1 MSSILVVNPDADQC
15 KALVESI
22 SARGQHVESAG
33 SIEEALRHLARQG
46 HDQIV
51 SVRSLPDGSGELLA
65 QQVAEVS
72 PRTRV
77 TLVTNF
83 SEVRTASD
91 ILRFDFADYIL
102 DVDDVSG
109 LITGAS
115 RGPGPSQRSLVDC
128 FLSTVE
134 GIVGLVELSDPL
146 TVGNAASSKR
156 LADGIARE
164 MGLPE
169 ERRQEVILAA
179 LLHDIGNFTI
189 SPGTLDKQGP
199 LEAAEEE
206 SIRQHTLR
214 GVQLVEHIDFPW
226 KIKPIILSHHE
237 RYDGTGYP
245 EGRKGRAIPVGARI
259 IAVVDSYLSM
269 TTRRPHRKTL
279 NHEEAIREINNKVGS
294 QFDPEVVEAF
304 VAFVQRRKKF
314 SGDLFQ
320 VKVLVVGSGDD
331 NLSRMKLQFLR
342 EDFVVLT
349 VNDVAAAAELATAE
363 DVRFV
368 LMDISNKWDE
378 ALSLLDGLQKRLE
391 NSHTDVF
398 FFDTEDS
405 RERRV
410 TALENGAEE
419 VFPEDVSPSEVAS
432 RIRRILRKEQAV
444 RKKATLAGELGGI
457 EGELGDMSLPEVVQM
472 LSMGQKTARISVKAR
487 GLQGVLFLQNGRLT
501 HVEGGGGEGREAFEK
516 LLNLTKGQFRIS
528 HGVTTEKRTIDRDAV
543 AALLD
548 ALKSLDEASRD
559 NPAPQSRA

>member
-1 MSSILVVNPDADQC
+1 VVPAVTSV
-15 KALVESI
+15 A
-22 SARGQHVESAG
+22 ARPPRPGPA
-33 SIEEALRHLARQG
+33 

-134 GIVGLVELSDPL
+134 GVVGLVELSDPL

-189 SPGTLDKQGP
+189 SPGTLDKRGP

-279 NHEEAIREINNKVGS
+279 HHEEAIREINNKVGS

-320 VKVLVVGSGDD
+320 VKVLVVGNGED

-349 VNDVAAAAELATAE
+349 VDDVGTAAEMAQAE

-368 LMDISNKWDE
+368 LMDISNNWDE

-501 HVEGGGGEGREAFEK
+501 HVEGGGGEGREAFAK
-516 LLNLTKGQFRIS
+516 LLNLTKGQFRIT
-528 HGVTTEKRTIDRDAV
+528 HGVTTDKRTIDRDAV

>member
-1 MSSILVVNPDADQC
+1 MSSVLVVNPDSDQC
-15 KALVESI
+15 KALAESI
-22 SARGQHVESAG
+22 SSRGQHVEAAG
-33 SIEEALRHLARQG
+33 SIEEALLHLAREG

-51 SVRSLPDGSGELLA
+51 SVRNLPDGSGELLA

-83 SEVRTASD
+83 AEVRTASD
-91 ILRFDFADYIL
+91 ILRFDFADYIV
-102 DVDDVSG
+102 DVDDVAG

-115 RGPGPSQRSLVDC
+115 RGPGPSQRSVVEC

-134 GIVGLVELSDPL
+134 AVVGLVELSDPL
-146 TVGNAASSKR
+146 TAGNAASSKR

-189 SPGTLDKQGP
+189 PTGTLDKEGP

-206 SIRQHTLR
+206 AVRQHTLR

-269 TTRRPHRKTL
+269 TTRRPHRDTL
-279 NHEEAIREINNKVGS
+279 NHDEAMREIHTKVGS

-314 SGDLFQ
+314 AGDLFQ
-320 VKVLVVGSGDD
+320 VKVLVVGQGEDD
-331 NLSRMKLQFLR
+331 LSRMKLQFLR

-349 VNDVAAAAELATAE
+349 ASDLSTASEIAEAE

-368 LMDISNKWDE
+368 LMDITNRWDD
-378 ALSLLDGLQKRLE
+378 ALGLLDGLQSRLE
-391 NSHTDVF
+391 HSRTDVF
-398 FFDTEDS
+398 FFDSEDS

-457 EGELGDMSLPEVVQM
+457 EGELSEMSLPEVVQM

-501 HVEGGGGEGREAFEK
+501 HVEGGGGEGKEAFEK
-516 LLNLTKGQFRIS
+516 LLSLTNGHFRIS
-528 HGVTTEKRTIDRDAV
+528 HGVTTEIRTIDRDAV

-548 ALKSLDEASRD
+548 ALKTLDETARSK
-559 NPAPQSRA
+559 PESQSHA